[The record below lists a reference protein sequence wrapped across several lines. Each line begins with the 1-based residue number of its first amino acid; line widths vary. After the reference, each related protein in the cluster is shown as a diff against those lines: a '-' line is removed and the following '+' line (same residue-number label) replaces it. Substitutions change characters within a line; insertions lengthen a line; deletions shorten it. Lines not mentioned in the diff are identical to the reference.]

1 MDRNGQQGSM
11 QLARGAFARVG
22 GMKGAVI
29 QVQQGELWITQEGD
43 RRDYL
48 VGAGQSFRV
57 QRSGVILAH
66 ALRSSSLSLIL
77 PMPSRSRWMERLA
90 RAWFGA
96 YVSVSRPTS
105 ASF

>member
-1 MDRNGQQGSM
+1 MDRSGRQGSM
-11 QLARGAFARVG
+11 QLARGAFARIRDA
-22 GMKGAVI
+22 KGLRV
-29 QVQQGELWITQEGD
+29 QVHEGELWITQDGD
-43 RRDYL
+43 PRDYF
-48 VGAGQSFRV
+48 VRKGESFRV
-57 QRSGVILAH
+57 QRSGLMLAY
-66 ALRSSSLSLIL
+66 ALRGSSLSLIA

>member
-1 MDRNGQQGSM
+1 MDRSTRQGSM
-11 QLARGAFARVG
+11 QLARGAFARIRDA
-22 GMKGAVI
+22 KGLLV
-29 QVQQGELWITQEGD
+29 QVHDGELWLTQDGD
-43 RRDYL
+43 SRDYL
-48 VGAGQSFRV
+48 VGTGESFRV
-57 QRSGVILAH
+57 QRGGLMLAY
-66 ALRSSSLSLIL
+66 ALRSSSVSLIA

>member
-11 QLARGAFARVG
+11 QLARGAFARIQDA
-22 GMKGAVI
+22 KGLLIHVH
-29 QVQQGELWITQEGD
+29 QGELWITQEGD

-57 QRSGVILAH
+57 QRSGVMLAH
-66 ALRSSSLSLIL
+66 ALRGSSLSLIA
-77 PMPSRSRWMERLA
+77 PRPSRSGWMERLA